1 MSERIH
7 YWSGTVYIIGLV
19 LYLSDASAIN
29 SKDSG
34 IEQESLSPRMASVYK
49 NSLSALQKIEN
60 KLDLI
65 IGTEE

>member
-34 IEQESLSPRMASVYK
+34 IEQESLSPHMASVYK